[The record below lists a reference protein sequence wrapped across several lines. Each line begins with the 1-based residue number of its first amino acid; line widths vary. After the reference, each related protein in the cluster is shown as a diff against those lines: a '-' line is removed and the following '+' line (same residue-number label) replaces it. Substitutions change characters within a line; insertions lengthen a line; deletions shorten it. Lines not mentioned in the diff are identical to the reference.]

1 MEHRRKDMK
10 YRTRRIRSS
19 KCLLGLVFVVVV
31 EHVERAIVLE
41 ELATML
47 NLVLSKERSD
57 EGIVV
62 GEVRES
68 DGTVSSL
75 DDLDGIFVDD
85 EVTNGAEWF
94 GSEFATVLKC
104 SWPLVAL

>member
-1 MEHRRKDMK
+1 M
-10 YRTRRIRSS
+10 
-19 KCLLGLVFVVVV
+19 
-31 EHVERAIVLE
+31 ERAIVLD

-47 NLVLSKERSD
+47 NLVLSKERSN
-57 EGIVV
+57 EGIIVS
-62 GEVRES
+62 EVRES

-94 GSEFATVLKC
+94 GSQFATVLEFGR
-104 SWPLVAL
+104 PLEAF